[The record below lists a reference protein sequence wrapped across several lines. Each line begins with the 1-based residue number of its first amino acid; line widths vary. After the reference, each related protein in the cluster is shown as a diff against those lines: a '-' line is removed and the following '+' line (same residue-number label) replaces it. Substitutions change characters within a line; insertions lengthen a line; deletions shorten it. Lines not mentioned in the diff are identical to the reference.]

1 MGFIEPD
8 TTSKDKGKDG
18 KKRFSFDDL
27 EFDEDKHLFTV
38 NGEIIPSVTQIL
50 KREGFCPG
58 LDFIDPWYLKRGSYV
73 HKATELFDKGTLNED
88 SLSHEIMPYLES

>member
-27 EFDEDKHLFTV
+27 EFDDTKDNADEQIDLMKKQLHEKKLKDKK
-38 NGEIIPSVTQIL
+38 IL
-50 KREGFCPG
+50 K
-58 LDFIDPWYLKRGSYV
+58 
-73 HKATELFDKGTLNED
+73 
-88 SLSHEIMPYLES
+88 